1 MRRALE
7 VSAAL
12 THRASDPESNAGA
25 EDASSRRAL
34 EEALSA
40 IVPAWIEGGL
50 GVDAACA
57 RVVDALPDAPDHRRA
72 GLVSAFLKATDL
84 CVKQHE
90 VGGDVTN
97 AETNETKKRMS
108 SSTDRAMGLAIVARE
123 LLTRAESLEAAAE
136 ASARRRAAKAAR
148 RAAKEGGAAAAAA
161 LEAIEMEKARAI
173 ETASAWVGNL
183 VATLLARETATAA
196 VSALV
201 RVAEVRQK
209 TRRDATRRVIV
220 FARKV
225 VTRLTTR
232 PDATRRD
239 CARYSTPAASE
250 TSR

>member
-1 MRRALE
+1 
-7 VSAAL
+7 
-12 THRASDPESNAGA
+12 
-25 EDASSRRAL
+25 
-34 EEALSA
+34 
-40 IVPAWIEGGL
+40 
-50 GVDAACA
+50 VDAACA

-84 CVKQHE
+84 CVKQRE
-90 VGGDVTN
+90 VGGE
-97 AETNETKKRMS
+97 ETPS
-108 SSTDRAMGLAIVARE
+108 RAMGLAVVARE

-201 RVAEVRQK
+201 RVAEVRQILF
-209 TRRDATRRVIV
+209 AFFGV
-220 FARKV
+220 FRAKSRYAID
-225 VTRLTTR
+225 
-232 PDATRRD
+232 DATRRD
-239 CARYSTPAASE
+239 YARYSTPAASE

>member
-84 CVKQHE
+84 CVTQRE
-90 VGGDVTN
+90 VGGE
-97 AETNETKKRMS
+97 ETTS
-108 SSTDRAMGLAIVARE
+108 RAMGLAVVARE

>member
-1 MRRALE
+1 
-7 VSAAL
+7 
-12 THRASDPESNAGA
+12 
-25 EDASSRRAL
+25 
-34 EEALSA
+34 
-40 IVPAWIEGGL
+40 
-50 GVDAACA
+50 VDAACA

-84 CVKQHE
+84 CVNQHE
-90 VGGDVTN
+90 VGGNPETN
-97 AETNETKKRMS
+97 AETDETKKRMS

-201 RVAEVRQK
+201 RVAEVRQILF
-209 TRRDATRRVIV
+209 AFFGV
-220 FARKV
+220 FRAKSRYAID
-225 VTRLTTR
+225 
-232 PDATRRD
+232 DATRRD
-239 CARYSTPAASE
+239 YARYSTPAASE